1 MSNVSFLCFSLMVA
15 LWGRVED
22 VTGDKT
28 LDTYNITMTTDQAGR
43 SLQVAGVSSGGHGQE
58 GHGDCRPGQEY
69 DCRMFGQPPMVQSTF
84 VRAGIACQLW

>member
-28 LDTYNITMTTDQAGR
+28 LDTYNITMTRQDAVCKWLESVVGVMAKKDMETAALDRNMIAGCLV
-43 SLQVAGVSSGGHGQE
+43 SLQWSSQHLSGLASPVSSGN
-58 GHGDCRPGQEY
+58 
-69 DCRMFGQPPMVQSTF
+69 
-84 VRAGIACQLW
+84 

>member
-28 LDTYNITMTTDQAGR
+28 LDTYNITMTRQDAVCKWLESVVGVMAKKDMETAALDRNMIAGCLV
-43 SLQVAGVSSGGHGQE
+43 SLQWSSQHLSELASPVSS
-58 GHGDCRPGQEY
+58 DN
-69 DCRMFGQPPMVQSTF
+69 
-84 VRAGIACQLW
+84 

>member
-28 LDTYNITMTTDQAGR
+28 LDTYNITMTRQDAVCKWLESVVGAMAKKDMETAALDRNMIAGCLV
-43 SLQVAGVSSGGHGQE
+43 SLQWSSQHLSELASPVSSGN
-58 GHGDCRPGQEY
+58 
-69 DCRMFGQPPMVQSTF
+69 
-84 VRAGIACQLW
+84 

>member
-28 LDTYNITMTTDQAGR
+28 LDTYNITMTRQDAVSKWLESVVGVKAKKDMETATLDRNMIAGCLV
-43 SLQVAGVSSGGHGQE
+43 SLQWSSQHLSELASPVSSGN
-58 GHGDCRPGQEY
+58 
-69 DCRMFGQPPMVQSTF
+69 
-84 VRAGIACQLW
+84 

>member
-1 MSNVSFLCFSLMVA
+1 MVA

-28 LDTYNITMTTDQAGR
+28 LDTYDKAGR
-43 SLQVAGVSSGGHGQE
+43 SLQVAGVSSGGQGQE

-69 DCRMFGQPPMVQSTF
+69 DCRMFGQPPMVQSTP
-84 VRAGIACQLW
+84 VRAGLACQL

>member
-28 LDTYNITMTTDQAGR
+28 LDTYNITMTRQDA
-43 SLQVAGVSSGGHGQE
+43 V
-58 GHGDCRPGQEY
+58 CK
-69 DCRMFGQPPMVQSTF
+69 
-84 VRAGIACQLW
+84 

>member
-28 LDTYNITMTTDQAGR
+28 LDTYNITMTRQDAVSKWLESVVGVMAKKDMETAALDRNMIAGCLV
-43 SLQVAGVSSGGHGQE
+43 SLQWSSQHLSELASPVSSGN
-58 GHGDCRPGQEY
+58 
-69 DCRMFGQPPMVQSTF
+69 
-84 VRAGIACQLW
+84 